1 MNTNTIS
8 IILTNEELSYMYG
21 LVNSCR
27 RKFDYVERYAID
39 YWMRRW
45 SNIYSS
51 NDRYCIVFT
60 DDEVYLLYM
69 IVKRADS
76 TRRDWVE
83 IVDTLKLFYNNH
95 FVSEPMI
102 DRGCPF

>member
-8 IILTNEELSYMYG
+8 IILTNEELSHIYG

-27 RKFDYVERYAID
+27 RKFDYEERSVID
-39 YWMRRW
+39 SWMRRW

-51 NDRYCIVFT
+51 HPRYCIVFK
-60 DDEVYLLYM
+60 DDEVYLLYT

-76 TRRDWVE
+76 IKYDWSE
-83 IVDTLKLFYNNH
+83 IVDILKLFYNNH
-95 FVSEPMI
+95 FDSEPMI
-102 DRGCPF
+102 DRGYPF